1 VNRVEGAR
9 VIAASEHGTSG
20 EVAYGELQGKGAD
33 EGADDWGEVP
43 DGHTVGWE
51 GGEEGETGSGT
62 KLECETLTLTRLGV
76 YIYAE

>member
-33 EGADDWGEVP
+33 EGGLGTPPPNGGGGGGAKKEKLALVP
-43 DGHTVGWE
+43 SWNV
-51 GGEEGETGSGT
+51 
-62 KLECETLTLTRLGV
+62 KL
-76 YIYAE
+76 